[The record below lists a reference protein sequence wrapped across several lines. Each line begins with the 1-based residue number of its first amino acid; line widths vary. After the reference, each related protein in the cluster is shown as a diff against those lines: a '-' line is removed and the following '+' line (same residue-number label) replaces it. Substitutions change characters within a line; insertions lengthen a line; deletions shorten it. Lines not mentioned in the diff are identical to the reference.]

1 MKAFPDTD
9 SVGARRFL
17 AIPPPRLVYR
27 RKKKAGFYSGH
38 FDFLFLVLDDLFD
51 KAFEWFKIL
60 LDDGPKDVG
69 VDPVVRVPQP
79 IAEVG

>member
-1 MKAFPDTD
+1 MGT
-9 SVGARRFL
+9 
-17 AIPPPRLVYR
+17 IRLVYR